1 MLTQTEINR
10 LFEQVNKAF
19 EADRDRI
26 NALEKRVKD
35 LESANNA
42 SASSSKTIPKQP
54 QTANAASKAG

>member
-19 EADRDRI
+19 EADRERI

-35 LESANNA
+35 LENANNA
-42 SASSSKTIPKQP
+42 AASSSKGAPKQL
-54 QTANAASKAG
+54 QTAKGN

>member
-19 EADRDRI
+19 EADRERI

-35 LESANNA
+35 LDNANKGA
-42 SASSSKTIPKQP
+42 PKQS
-54 QTANAASKAG
+54 QTAKGN